1 MEPSN
6 QIFFYLRR
14 SKLLSGLGEIRM
26 AKGQPLGT
34 MERCYDM
41 LTWGECVPD
50 NCAFSCALKRHGKGG
65 CIKAYDNRPACV
77 CYYTC
82 LRS

>member
-1 MEPSN
+1 
-6 QIFFYLRR
+6 
-14 SKLLSGLGEIRM
+14 M